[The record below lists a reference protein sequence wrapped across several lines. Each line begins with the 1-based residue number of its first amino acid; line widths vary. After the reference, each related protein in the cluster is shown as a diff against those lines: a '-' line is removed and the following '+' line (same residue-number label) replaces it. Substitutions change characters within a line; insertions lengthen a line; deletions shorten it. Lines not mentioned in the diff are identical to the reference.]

1 MSEFNFTDSN
11 FEEEVLK
18 SDKPVLV
25 DFFAD
30 WCGPCKMQGPIIDEV
45 ASVMGDKVVVG
56 KINVDSNPKTAQQFE
71 VMSIPTIIIF
81 KDGKAVE
88 TMMGVQTKDMLVEKL
103 NKFI

>member
-30 WCGPCKMQGPIIDEV
+30 WCGPCRMQGPIIDEV